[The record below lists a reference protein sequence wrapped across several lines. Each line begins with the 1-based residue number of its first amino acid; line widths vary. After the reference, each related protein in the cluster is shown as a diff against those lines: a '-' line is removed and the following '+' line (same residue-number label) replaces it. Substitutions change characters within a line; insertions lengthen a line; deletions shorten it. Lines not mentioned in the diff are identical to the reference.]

1 MGQDE
6 LHLMEMCTFKIM
18 EEYCFSKWLV
28 IVKLLMKDEYVVSNE
43 YSFKSHIDR
52 LEEKEEADMKS

>member
-1 MGQDE
+1 
-6 LHLMEMCTFKIM
+6 
-18 EEYCFSKWLV
+18 
-28 IVKLLMKDEYVVSNE
+28 MKDEYVVSNE